1 MSDRSGVESIAP
13 EPQQN
18 ETTESVVDKKKWLEN
33 AFSNGKEEKKEHDT
47 AHQSS
52 VSNELTS
59 DKVKWL
65 REQAFNKTSEQNEG
79 GEVVPISNELTK
91 DRVRRLEEQAFKKNQ
106 KSTDEIEDD
115 EETAS
120 VSNELTTDRV
130 RWLQDKAF
138 QKNQTK
144 RDGDEEEEEAAPVSN
159 ELTTDRVRWLQDKA
173 FQKNQTGEEGEEAAP
188 VSNELTSD
196 KVRWLQEQAF
206 QKNQT
211 GEDGE
216 EAAPVPNELT
226 TDKVRWLQE
235 QAFQNHKTGE
245 DGEEAATVSNELTT
259 DRVQLLEEQDFQN
272 KKENEVLSWG
282 KAAPDERSNNGDN
295 DSYIEESDAES
306 DYGSAH
312 EDEESAVEAQEIP
325 DGNDNDDLYALLAY
339 SKGRIKDRKIEDDA
353 QDSKVRKEEE
363 EDEANHAPTPDGFDL
378 DDDLSEDDDASYDS
392 LNGREDDSKDGNDG
406 DDNDNE
412 RSNEIDAK
420 LSIDT
425 RESQVKQSKTETDE
439 LWALLNYSKVRLAT
453 GATPTADEAKAL
465 GIREDNVVLVE
476 DSDDEADSDYD
487 DEENAS
493 DSDSDLNDSFMT
505 DDSAISNGEATMDE
519 TEIKRQ
525 DDLAATRARALA
537 ALERTKQV
545 YGDVDDADEISQ
557 QMDHAYLSEKQLL
570 KSIVLAEE
578 ASQSGVKD
586 FKTQEKLAVL
596 DSVPTPTKRRKG
608 KTRFGRGRGGSMK
621 RDIGGEI
628 SSFSQRALVF
638 LSETKKKAGQ
648 ALDNMKETVEK
659 IEKHNTRGKYY
670 DSSSPGIEVRKKDSP
685 FKNFSNNILKVEK
698 MNDEKYGDDIL
709 YV

>member
-173 FQKNQTGEEGEEAAP
+173 FQKNQTGE
-188 VSNELTSD
+188 
-196 KVRWLQEQAF
+196 
-206 QKNQT
+206 
-211 GEDGE
+211 DGE

-272 KKENEVLSWG
+272 KKENEVLSSG

-476 DSDDEADSDYD
+476 DSDDEADSDYN

-628 SSFSQRALVF
+628 SSFSQRARVF